1 MTVTGDEPVLP
12 RALTERVKN
21 ILMRPKAEWAVIDAE
36 PATVQ
41 GLYRNYIC
49 ILAAIGPVC
58 SVIGGLVFGAGAG
71 GFSYRPSILTLL
83 GSAIVSYVLS
93 LGWAYVMA
101 LVLDWLAPRFD
112 GQASRIQAMKVAA
125 YAPTAGWLV
134 GVFALVPW
142 LAPLAILGLY
152 SLYLL
157 AVGGWRLMGVPEGRS
172 VGFTLAV
179 IGVMVLI
186 AIAVAI
192 ILTPFGLLWAL

>member
-1 MTVTGDEPVLP
+1 MTVTGDEPVVP

-21 ILMRPKAEWAVIDAE
+21 ILVRPKAEWAVIDAE

-58 SVIGGLVFGAGAG
+58 MVIGQLAFGAPGLGYRPPLLGLVVE
-71 GFSYRPSILTLL
+71 
-83 GSAIVSYVLS
+83 AIVAYALS
-93 LGWAYVMA
+93 LGYAYVLA

-112 GQASRIQAMKVAA
+112 GQANRSQAIKVAA
-125 YAPTAGWLV
+125 YAPTASWLA

-142 LAPLAILGLY
+142 LAPLGILGLY

-157 AVGGWRLMGVPEGRS
+157 ATGGWRLMRVPEGRS
-172 VGFTLAV
+172 LGFTLATV
-179 IGVMVLI
+179 GVMILVGI
-186 AIAVAI
+186 VVALV
-192 ILTPFGLLWAL
+192 LTPMRLFWAA